1 MELLFKIFE
10 ILYRQKS
17 ITPDKKPY
25 QSIIKLF
32 TYDIVADPG
41 FNTATLYE

>member
-1 MELLFKIFE
+1 MRLLFKICE

-17 ITPDKKPY
+17 ITPANKPY
-25 QSIIKLF
+25 QSNIQIF

-41 FNTATLYE
+41 FNTANYE

>member
-1 MELLFKIFE
+1 MELLFKICE

-17 ITPDKKPY
+17 ITPVKKPY
-25 QSIIKLF
+25 QSSINLF

-41 FNTATLYE
+41 